1 MKNQCFVVA
10 FDPGQTTGWCV
21 LGVEAEVLNGAR
33 AINDNLQNHLIVK
46 RYGEIQ
52 CLGPQNGWDSVG
64 AAMENDGVQ
73 EMIDIVNEYS
83 INNNKGPIVFEDFII
98 DFNQITKTRSA
109 LSPVTVMAKFEMG
122 FATFNYGNSDHPRCY
137 ESDLGRIFRQN
148 RSPVKTTMTDDRLK
162 YFGLY
167 DSHSGQHARDAM
179 RHAYYFLRNC
189 RGNSVKAKETRWRA
203 WPHLFSDPLSE
214 EIKNNY
220 YRTQERRKGTRIDRL
235 G

>member
-1 MKNQCFVVA
+1 MNNQCFVVA

-21 LGVEAEVLNGAR
+21 LGVEKETLNGAR
-33 AINDNLQNHLIVK
+33 AINDELHKKLTVR
-46 RYGEIQ
+46 RYGQID
-52 CLGPQNGWDSVG
+52 CLGPQNGWDAQG
-64 AAMENDGVQ
+64 AAMENYGVDQ
-73 EMIDIVNEYS
+73 MLDIVNEYPEAA
-83 INNNKGPIVFEDFII
+83 IIFEDFIV
-98 DFNQITKTRSA
+98 DFTQITKTRSA

-122 FATFNYGNSDHPRCY
+122 FQYVRGDGNP
-137 ESDLGRIFRQN
+137 EVLERIYRQN
-148 RSPVKTTMTDDRLK
+148 RSPVKTTMTDDRLR

-167 DSHSGQHARDAM
+167 DRNSGQHARDAM

-189 RGNSVKAKETRWRA
+189 RGNSVKAKENRWRA
-203 WPHLFSDPLSE
+203 WPHFFNDPLAE